1 MSNRFSTSL
10 LIFLTLSQVNAQ
22 DIPTLELEA
31 YKRID
36 NPARNEVSGIVKSRA
51 YENTFWIHGDS
62 GTPDRIYA
70 VNEDG
75 DIISDD
81 KDYRGAKVK
90 GARNLD
96 WEDIAIGENG
106 TLIIGDIGNNC
117 ECRDDLKIFIL
128 EEPNPKADEVEVLHE
143 YKVSYPERGDWFG
156 RLMRS
161 NYNAE
166 AIFQYE
172 GVIYILTKQQRK
184 TLLFKLENPVE
195 NEVNELVLIDS
206 MRTRQYVTAADIS
219 PDGSQIAILTY
230 DQLMVFKFDPKGFLN
245 TEYKSAFLEGVEQ
258 IESIGFSEKNL
269 IIAEENG
276 DLYKVTLDQLVLVE
290 VD

>member
-1 MSNRFSTSL
+1 MSNRFLTSL

-143 YKVSYPERGDWFG
+143 YKVSYPERETG
-156 RLMRS
+156 
-161 NYNAE
+161 
-166 AIFQYE
+166 
-172 GVIYILTKQQRK
+172 
-184 TLLFKLENPVE
+184 
-195 NEVNELVLIDS
+195 LVD
-206 MRTRQYVTAADIS
+206 
-219 PDGSQIAILTY
+219 
-230 DQLMVFKFDPKGFLN
+230 
-245 TEYKSAFLEGVEQ
+245 
-258 IESIGFSEKNL
+258 
-269 IIAEENG
+269 
-276 DLYKVTLDQLVLVE
+276 
-290 VD
+290 